1 MPASITAHIALMHY
15 VSKKASPLPD
25 FTTSG
30 VPRCMRNFSS
40 PTHRLLMLSRYIY
53 SIATRRLLSGK
64 AHPIYYRKLCQEE
77 HR

>member
-1 MPASITAHIALMHY
+1 MPASIVAHIALMHY
-15 VSKKASPLPD
+15 VSKGARPVPD
-25 FTTSG
+25 FTASDE
-30 VPRCMRNFSS
+30 PRCMRNFSS

-64 AHPIYYRKLCQEE
+64 THPISYRTICKEK